1 VVRDAWEK
9 MLKGGKS
16 LFAACQSKDDFD
28 GPLSREQ

>member
-1 VVRDAWEK
+1 